1 MNIVFIILIRHLSY
15 IHDSAQRYY
24 IIAKLLSFF
33 NKSPLFI
40 KTFHTFFT
48 FGHLKA
54 SFHAAHLIQI
64 HVHLSD
70 LTPHPFQPAV
80 QPALHVLNLIPVVAP
95 DVVVGPGVGVQRSPP
110 VVVLDDGEAQVL
122 HIRVYL
128 VQDLFFHARA

>member
-1 MNIVFIILIRHLSY
+1 MSYFYRKSITFCWFGQKKSEKSALNLILL
-15 IHDSAQRYY
+15 
-24 IIAKLLSFF
+24 
-33 NKSPLFI
+33 
-40 KTFHTFFT
+40 
-48 FGHLKA
+48 
-54 SFHAAHLIQI
+54 AHLIQI